1 MKTICGGSITG
12 VPWVLIL
19 GSSFQSWLPCLWPL
33 SSFLD
38 SHLPLTSA
46 LGIFLSTL
54 LPGLSPSRHGKC
66 WESNVLAWCPCLA
79 LSRLS
84 ALFQLSVRAP
94 LVLLCPDHYW
104 FCCPFALL
112 SALFW
117 DTSSGGLCLPWL
129 QTKTLISVIWTSPS
143 DGKPRSQ
150 WPSVFFCPDWQRHS
164 ERWSWAETPKSP
176 LLLEY
181 TNNGKCLYSFR
192 PTSVP

>member
-1 MKTICGGSITG
+1 MLDPFSLVWRDLGFIHTIRKVKMTSATLTWKNGFCLPLGFSQILVQDLRHSLEMKTIWGGSITG

-54 LPGLSPSRHGKC
+54 LPGLSLSRHGKC

-84 ALFQLSVRAP
+84 ALFQRSVRAP
-94 LVLLCPDHYW
+94 LVLLWPDHYLVLL
-104 FCCPFALL
+104 PLRLAL
-112 SALFW
+112 
-117 DTSSGGLCLPWL
+117 SSFLGH
-129 QTKTLISVIWTSPS
+129 Q
-143 DGKPRSQ
+143 
-150 WPSVFFCPDWQRHS
+150 F
-164 ERWSWAETPKSP
+164 RWSLSP
-176 LLLEY
+176 LT
-181 TNNGKCLYSFR
+181 TN
-192 PTSVP
+192 